1 MMEGRKWKRGAASV
15 VALALGMS
23 LLAGCG
29 GGSAKKEPAETAKVS
44 ASPTKAAYTYPL
56 TGMPSTKQITT
67 RPIMVMVEN
76 SPAAR
81 PQSGLNKAD
90 IVYEILAEGNITRF
104 LTLYQSQAV
113 AKIGPVRSTRVY
125 FAQIAENW
133 QGALFHCGGAAVAI
147 NYIQNRSIRHVDQ
160 IVGGSKYFWR
170 VSDRKAPHNLYTKSS
185 SLQKALADKGWD
197 DTWTGT
203 GYTYSKTPATSTGQT
218 ANNIK
223 LSYLN
228 GYYAGY
234 KWDAKKSVYVRNM
247 EGSVHKDRETGEA
260 LVANNVIVM
269 VTSHNIYD
277 KKGRREVDMRGPGKG
292 YLAQAGKLIPVNWVL
307 ANGHIQVYNNG
318 KSYSMLPG
326 KTWIQVVQK
335 DSDVSWK

>member
-1 MMEGRKWKRGAASV
+1 MWMRGAASV
-15 VALALGMS
+15 VALAVGMS

-29 GGSAKKEPAETAKVS
+29 GGATKKPVATAKVS
-44 ASPTKAAYTYPL
+44 PSPTPAPYTYPL
-56 TGMPSTKQITT
+56 TGLPSGKEVTT

-104 LTLYQSQAV
+104 ITLYQSQSA

-125 FAQIAENW
+125 FAQIAEGW

-147 NYIQNRSIRHVDQ
+147 NYLQNRKIRHLDQ
-160 IVGGSKYFWR
+160 IIGGSKYFWR
-170 VSDRKAPHNLYTKSS
+170 TSDRKAPHNLYTKSS
-185 SLQKALADKGWD
+185 NLQQALADKGWD
-197 DTWTGT
+197 DKWAGT
-203 GYTYSKTPATSTGQT
+203 GYTYSKTPATSAGQT
-218 ANNIK
+218 ANELK
-223 LSYLN
+223 LQYLN

-247 EGSVHKDRETGEA
+247 EGVVHKDRETGEP

-269 VTSHNIYD
+269 VTSHHIYD
-277 KKGRREVDMRGPGKG
+277 YKGRREVDMKGPGKG
-292 YLAQAGKLIPVNWVL
+292 YLAQAGKLIPVNWVF
-307 ANGHIQVYNNG
+307 ANGHIQVYDHG
-318 KSYSMLPG
+318 HAYTMLPG
-326 KTWIQVVQK
+326 KTWIQVVQSN
-335 DSDVSWK
+335 SDVSWK